1 MKRFYFA
8 SLRSRL
14 IVLVLLAVLPALG
27 LILFTASEERRA
39 AAAEVQDDA
48 LRIARLASSAQERL
62 IEGARQLLIMMA
74 HLPAVSEDDP
84 NEATR
89 LLTSVHKEYPLYTI
103 LSVHELNGRIF
114 AGSLPTP
121 PGLDV
126 TDRAYFRRALET
138 RQFAMGDY
146 VIGRTTGKPTVHF
159 AYPVLDTQGTLRRI
173 AMVGLDLAWL
183 EKLAAEAELQE
194 GAILQVMDSEGTILV
209 RWPDPE
215 RWRGK
220 SIKGLSFAKRI
231 MAAKEGTI
239 EEDGP
244 DGVRGL
250 YAFTTLKG
258 AEGAGLVRV
267 IIGIPAKLAFA
278 EADRFLKRSLTLLG
292 IVTLLAIAAAWVGGD
307 ALVLRRVRALL
318 DATRQVEAGNLAART
333 HVRYGSDEVG
343 KLAHAFDQ
351 MAEMLQ
357 TRAAERDR
365 AIDELR
371 HLNEVLEQ
379 RVTERTI
386 QLQQRNTELQADL
399 ELAREFQLG
408 LLPNGY
414 PTFAGSSNG
423 KATALHFCHRYQPSG
438 EVGGDF
444 FDVLPLS
451 NNQAGIFVC
460 DVMGHGI
467 RAALVTA
474 ILRGLVAELKPQALD
489 TARFVAAI
497 NCSLAD
503 VLRGGDEILF
513 ATALYMVADIG
524 SGRLMS
530 TNAGHPRPLHIRR
543 SQGVVEPVLFRKG
556 ASGPA
561 LGIFPGYP
569 FVSEQCPLTPGDA
582 ILAFTDGVTEITAPN
597 GELFGEE
604 RLREAVRQ
612 RLDLPIEDILDQILR
627 EMRAFSATT
636 TFEDD
641 VCLVGIEASWATG
654 GVTVEIDFAE

>member
-1 MKRFYFA
+1 MPYAGGDDEFFVIDLSGCRICAAFVQSVVSLMKRFNFA

-14 IVLVLLAVLPALG
+14 IALVFLAVLPALG

-89 LLTSVHKEYPLYTI
+89 LLASVHEEYPLYTI
-103 LSVHELNGRIF
+103 LSVHELNGLTF
-114 AGSLPTP
+114 AASLPTP
-121 PGLDV
+121 PGV
-126 TDRAYFRRALET
+126 NVSDRAYFRRVVET

-159 AYPVLDTQGTLRRI
+159 AYPVLDTQGTMRRI

-183 EKLAAEAELQE
+183 EKLAAEADLQE
-194 GAILQVMDSEGTILV
+194 GAVLQVMDNEGTILV

-220 SIKGLSFAKRI
+220 SLKDLPFAKRI
-231 MAAKEGTI
+231 MAAKEGTF
-239 EEDGP
+239 EEDGA
-244 DGVRGL
+244 DGVRRL

-258 AEGAGLVRV
+258 AHVAGLVRV
-267 IIGIPAKLAFA
+267 IIGIPTKLAFA

-307 ALVLRRVRALL
+307 VLVLRRVRALL

-351 MAEMLQ
+351 MAGMLQ

-386 QLQQRNTELQADL
+386 QLQQRNRELQGDL

-408 LLPNGY
+408 LLPNGC
-414 PTFAGSSNG
+414 PPLPEAPMGKRRRCTFAIVISRPARWVATFSTSFPSRTTRPESS
-423 KATALHFCHRYQPSG
+423 
-438 EVGGDF
+438 
-444 FDVLPLS
+444 
-451 NNQAGIFVC
+451 
-460 DVMGHGI
+460 
-467 RAALVTA
+467 
-474 ILRGLVAELKPQALD
+474 
-489 TARFVAAI
+489 
-497 NCSLAD
+497 
-503 VLRGGDEILF
+503 
-513 ATALYMVADIG
+513 
-524 SGRLMS
+524 
-530 TNAGHPRPLHIRR
+530 
-543 SQGVVEPVLFRKG
+543 
-556 ASGPA
+556 
-561 LGIFPGYP
+561 
-569 FVSEQCPLTPGDA
+569 
-582 ILAFTDGVTEITAPN
+582 
-597 GELFGEE
+597 
-604 RLREAVRQ
+604 
-612 RLDLPIEDILDQILR
+612 
-627 EMRAFSATT
+627 SAT
-636 TFEDD
+636 
-641 VCLVGIEASWATG
+641 
-654 GVTVEIDFAE
+654 